1 MMCASWRRMLARA
14 SPVRDAVRGIMP
26 PLMKHLT
33 ALCATLALLAS
44 VLLGQAGNPNPP
56 APPLTSDA
64 PFTVAVSTTTM
75 EGSPVYVVD
84 SGPLGA
90 RLNVING
97 GVRNLANHSAHAA
110 TNAETQLLIAGTPN
124 VRLLFTVAEGLYR
137 IVAKRSSGI
146 TTLADLKGKRVTTPR
161 DTSAHYFLV
170 RALASAGLAESDV
183 TIVSLPREQM
193 ATGTA
198 KGDADAIS
206 MWEPESQKA
215 VELLGRDAIVFP
227 NQGVYREL
235 FSLYST
241 TEVMNDT
248 RRRRELVEFVRALL
262 TAGNELKTKPQPH
275 FALVAK
281 TIGQP
286 ADLISRA
293 WEHHAWPFALPKDV
307 LDVMEQ
313 EEIWVAR
320 NQKRTPR
327 TRATL
332 AAFIDASVL
341 KEASAPLR

>member
-1 MMCASWRRMLARA
+1 ML
-14 SPVRDAVRGIMP
+14 S
-26 PLMKHLT
+26 
-33 ALCATLALLAS
+33 LLAPL
-44 VLLGQAGNPNPP
+44 VVLGQAGNPNPP
-56 APPLTSDA
+56 APPLAAEA

-84 SGPLGA
+84 SGPLGP

-97 GVRNLANHSAHAA
+97 GVRNLANGSAHAA

-137 IVAKRSSGI
+137 IVAKRSTGI
-146 TTLADLKGKRVTTPR
+146 GTPADLKGKRIVTPR

-170 RALASAGLAESDV
+170 RTLAAAGLSESDV

-193 ATGTA
+193 ATGLA
-198 KGDADAIS
+198 KGDADAIA

-227 NQGVYREL
+227 NGGVYREL

-241 TEVMNDT
+241 AEVLNDT
-248 RRRRELVEFVRALL
+248 RRRQELVEFVRAMLA
-262 TAGNELKTKPQPH
+262 AGEELKRTPQPH
-275 FALVAK
+275 VPLIAK
-281 TIGQP
+281 IIGQP
-286 ADLISRA
+286 ADLVSRA
-293 WEHHAWPFALPKDV
+293 WEHHAWPFALPKDA

-313 EEIWVAR
+313 EEIWVAG
-320 NQKRTPR
+320 NQMRAPR

-332 AAFIDASVL
+332 ASFIDTSVL
-341 KEASAPLR
+341 AEARKAR